1 MKPLRRSACKHFV
14 LLTGPT
20 NSGKTWRALE
30 QLKAAPSGV
39 YAAPLRLL
47 AYEGFRKLN
56 ESGVPTSLVTGQQRI
71 VVPNAKHVACTVE
84 MIPTAQKVDVC
95 VLDEMQLIG
104 DPSRGFAWTRAIL
117 QNQATHMYLCGQA
130 NAVPLVKR
138 LVSQE
143 RGAVVEVQ
151 QFERFNQLQVQDR
164 AMGKVSN
171 GDCIVCFSRKE
182 LYRIKR
188 ALEETGK
195 TVNIVYG
202 ALPPEA
208 RVVQAE
214 QFNKGDSVLVAT
226 DAVGLGLNL
235 QIKRVVFSTVWKF
248 DGTERR
254 RLTPCEVKQIGGRSG
269 RGVKDEFG
277 YVTALEEED
286 RAYLADCFATE
297 APEVMKAGFLPG
309 LEDLLLLA
317 GGDVED
323 NAPLSGLYRDY
334 LEQHHSLPEL
344 EDYFLCELDDIVDAA
359 DVCDAEAPSLDMRCD
374 IMRNFFFSFFSS
386 ARDTRIQSHR
396 WIWTTSCARAT
407 MHFFCGS
414 TRRRAW

>member
-1 MKPLRRSACKHFV
+1 M
-14 LLTGPT
+14 
-20 NSGKTWRALE
+20 
-30 QLKAAPSGV
+30 
-39 YAAPLRLL
+39 
-47 AYEGFRKLN
+47 
-56 ESGVPTSLVTGQQRI
+56 PTSLVTGQQRI
-71 VVPNAKHVACTVE
+71 IVPNAKHVACTVE
-84 MIPTAQKVDVC
+84 MIPTAQRVDVC

-117 QNQATHMYLCGQA
+117 QNQASRMYLCGQA
-130 NAVPLVKR
+130 NAVPLVTR

-143 RGAVVEVQ
+143 RDALVEVQ
-151 QFERFNQLQVQDR
+151 QFERFNQLQVQER
-164 AMGKVSN
+164 AVGRVSN

-208 RVVQAE
+208 RILQAE
-214 QFNKGDSVLVAT
+214 QFNQGNSVLVAT

-269 RGVKDEFG
+269 RGVNDEFG
-277 YVTALEEED
+277 FVTALEEED
-286 RAYLADCFATE
+286 RAYIAECFATP
-297 APEVMKAGFLPG
+297 APEVAKAGFLPG

-317 GGDVED
+317 GGDVEES
-323 NAPLSGLYRDY
+323 ASLASLYNEY
-334 LEQHHSLPEL
+334 LEQHRSLPAL
-344 EDYFLCELDDIVDAA
+344 QDYFLCDLDDIVAA
-359 DVCDAEAPSLDMRCD
+359 AVVCDEEAPSLDLR
-374 IMRNFFFSFFSS
+374 
-386 ARDTRIQSHR
+386 
-396 WIWTTSCARAT
+396 
-407 MHFFCGS
+407 
-414 TRRRAW
+414 